1 MAFGDRDRSKNTKAR
16 QSGSAVHSVSIPRTA
31 ATARNRP
38 AAGRRRTVKRGMRRF
53 ESAIA
58 RLEIGERL
66 PSAAGITR
74 VALGSGWHPSKIVSA
89 LLVVAAVA
97 ALTLIHVDD
106 DWFVYAEDVQ
116 FRNLTYLDSAELY
129 RQSEVEGWNTLW
141 LTTSHIRNQLLD
153 HPYVADA
160 TVNIRLPAQVT
171 VDVVE
176 TYPVALWVTKDETL
190 WLTAGGAALPAAG
203 PTDPALPQIIDI
215 LGEAQAVGRD
225 TRAVDADV
233 LDSALA
239 LMGQMPALNN
249 KVRYNRGVGLNF
261 PMPGHDI
268 WVYWGDGAN
277 TESKMENLAAA
288 RLALASLEESPQIV
302 DVRYV
307 HRPYFR

>member
-1 MAFGDRDRSKNTKAR
+1 MAFGRDQSKHSRTR

-31 ATARNRP
+31 ATARNRRVS
-38 AAGRRRTVKRGMRRF
+38 GRRRTVKRGMRRF

-74 VALGSGWHPSKIVSA
+74 IALGSGWHPSKLVSA
-89 LLVVAAVA
+89 LLVAAAVA
-97 ALTLIHVDD
+97 ALALIHVDD

-116 FRNLTYLDSAELY
+116 FRNLSYLDPAELY
-129 RQSEVEGWNTLW
+129 RQSEVEGYNTLW
-141 LTTSHIRNQLLD
+141 LTTGDIRDHILG

-160 TVNIRLPAQVT
+160 SVSIRLPAQVT
-171 VDVVE
+171 VDIVE
-176 TYPVALWVTKDETL
+176 IYPIALWVTKDETL
-190 WLTAGGAALPAAG
+190 WLTAGGKALPAAG

-215 LGEAQAVGRD
+215 LGEAQAVGRQ
-225 TRAVDADV
+225 TRAVDAAV

-239 LMGQMPALNN
+239 LMAQMPALNN

-268 WVYWGDGAN
+268 WVYWGDGKN

-288 RLALASLEESPQIV
+288 RLALASLEEPPQII